1 MQTQRQP
8 IKPSFIADSLTF
20 IYLSGTD
27 KILQERATKTGDTS
41 GLHLLIRQCIAQDR
55 QAQKQLYDQ
64 YAPLLFTIIKRYVFT
79 QAPADEMLNDTFYKI
94 FTNIEK
100 YEFKGSFEGW
110 MRRIAINC
118 ITDYFRKYIKKEPA
132 YKTDIDIVDVQVE
145 EDAAGRL
152 GYKELLQLIYQ
163 LPDTQR
169 AVFNLFVFEQLS
181 HKEIAE
187 ELGLN
192 ENNCR
197 WYLNDARKRLK
208 EKITTSM

>member
-1 MQTQRQP
+1 M
-8 IKPSFIADSLTF
+8 SE
-20 IYLSGTD
+20 TD
-27 KILQERATKTGDTS
+27 KILQEHASQASDTL
-41 GLHLLIRQCIAQDR
+41 GLHNLIRQCIAHDR
-55 QAQKQLYDQ
+55 QAQRQLYDQ
-64 YAPLLFTIIKRYVFT
+64 YAPLIFGIIKRYVFT
-79 QAPADEMLNDTFYKI
+79 QAPADEMLNDTFYKVFI
-94 FTNIEK
+94 NLDK

-118 ITDYFRKYIKKEPA
+118 ITDYFRKYIKNEPA
-132 YKTDIDIVDVQVE
+132 YKTDIDTVDAHVQDDV
-145 EDAAGRL
+145 ASRL

-187 ELGLN
+187 QLGIN

-197 WYLNDARKRLK
+197 WHLNDARKRLK
-208 EKITTSM
+208 EKINTSM

>member
-1 MQTQRQP
+1 M
-8 IKPSFIADSLTF
+8 SE
-20 IYLSGTD
+20 TD
-27 KILQERATKTGDTS
+27 NILQQYASQASDTS
-41 GLHLLIRQCIAQDR
+41 GLHHLIRQCIACDR
-55 QAQKQLYDQ
+55 QAQRKLYDQ
-64 YAPLLFTIIKRYVFT
+64 YAPLVFGIIKRYVFT

-94 FTNIEK
+94 FTNLGK

-118 ITDYFRKYIKKEPA
+118 ITDYFRKYIKNEPT
-132 YKTDIDIVDVQVE
+132 YKTDIDLVDAHVE
-145 EDAAGRL
+145 EEAASKL

-187 ELGLN
+187 QLGIN

-197 WYLNDARKRLK
+197 WHLNDARKRLQ
-208 EKITTSM
+208 EKINTSS